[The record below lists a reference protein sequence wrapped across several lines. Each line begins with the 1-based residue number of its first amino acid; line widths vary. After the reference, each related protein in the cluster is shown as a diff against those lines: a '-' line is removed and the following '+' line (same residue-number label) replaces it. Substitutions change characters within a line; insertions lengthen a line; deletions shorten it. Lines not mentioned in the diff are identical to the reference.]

1 MALHSNQACH
11 LKCMHRKPLLSERL
25 LCSLLHLEYMKVK
38 RAISTKVRS
47 APVSPRRTGIFGN
60 ARPDLLRRWRDP
72 KSGGTP
78 RPCQI
83 CRTNSPNQVHG
94 NTHVGTVA
102 KGVIEAKCGSQ
113 SASEVQ
119 QNRNKK
125 PPTQV
130 PLQDHQRRVPAAGQ
144 RASLDPAAGDHL
156 DQNATVKGPSP
167 VLGMQ
172 AATGKK
178 ARPKPQQD
186 TEIDEDEESLSRPK
200 LS

>member
-102 KGVIEAKCGSQ
+102 KGVIEAKCGS
-113 SASEVQ
+113 
-119 QNRNKK
+119 N
-125 PPTQV
+125 
-130 PLQDHQRRVPAAGQ
+130 QRRRCSKTATRSPRLRCLYRIISGECLLQGSERVSTLQQGITLIRMPPS
-144 RASLDPAAGDHL
+144 RAQVQCLECKL
-156 DQNATVKGPSP
+156 RLV
-167 VLGMQ
+167 
-172 AATGKK
+172 KK